1 MPALAER
8 LISNVCKQM
17 PAQNKR
23 KKCLFFFKCNVCQM
37 EAVQSSEAQPCNKK
51 IVSADITES
60 CPRD

>member
-17 PAQNKR
+17 PVQNKR
-23 KKCLFFFKCNVCQM
+23 KKWVFLKCNVCQV